1 MAWYKR
7 RKHIPIFPLSCN
19 PKLSKE
25 ELTGIDIFFDHLKHA
40 FKNPRIR
47 NIAITGPFGV
57 GKSSIIRSF
66 NDQYISPI
74 KKRKKFLYVNL
85 GNYANAESSNAGTKP
100 VPGPAIPQSVGGSG
114 TTATSNCPCKQAC
127 ANAQAEPNS
136 RNAVER
142 RLLMQIYAAFNPQ
155 KFPYSCFRQVPKA
168 PGILKTSLFMLFAM
182 ALLLLLLK
190 APLSD
195 LLLDWTPQWPNIQA
209 YRNCIIEHHPF
220 LEVVLY
226 GIVLFG
232 AAVLFFQGFRFIIP
246 KMKTSRLALKLTN
259 AEMDLEK
266 DACEDYLDEYT
277 QELIY
282 CLKRIHKKIDNTV
295 VFEDMDR
302 LSDDICISIFTRLRE
317 INHILNTHLGGSKHV
332 RFVFIINDRI
342 ANQLECNKFFDY
354 ILPVIPTL
362 NQASAASILKK
373 NLTEINRH
381 LETACR
387 KERQMQKVG
396 CLGHLLIKLMD
407 RNIRINLFFCSVQ
420 RKLCADM
427 KSNRYTCAI
436 GKWIEQCIA
445 LSSKHLAYSCFHEMV
460 DDGRD
465 GILVAAAPYLIE
477 YRKQYSILNEYAL
490 VVRLYHRNNPN
501 RLTCNVLE
509 GILSFLIYKH
519 LWPEDYAQCI
529 AYKQNVL
536 TGRGVPEAAG
546 NMHQEFLQHL
556 LDSNMLNIRCF
567 HYAGFSQDTV
577 NKLWEAKLHA
587 GTVKTQCRQ
596 IREICKDDTAYI
608 EILKNFCQAN
618 PEQSNPRADEVLA
631 EAINCLLRYRFAQTD
646 WVNDWFFKNRDITDC
661 LRVLASIDHA
671 SCIAFIRLC
680 KGTDQTCDIFAK
692 CLRRKVIHTLNGEW
706 DLIMARIFVT
716 GVCRDQLEA
725 DELYLINKTVVNLQ
739 TLDGLFDASPAGI
752 GD

>member
-1 MAWYKR
+1 MEWHKA
-7 RKHIPIFPLSCN
+7 RKNIPIFPLSCN

-66 NDQYISPI
+66 NDQHISPI
-74 KKRKKFLYVNL
+74 KKRKRFLYINL
-85 GNYANAESSNAGTKP
+85 GDYANAESPNTGTKP
-100 VPGPAIPQSVGGSG
+100 VPGPATPQSVGCSS
-114 TTATSNCPCKQAC
+114 TTATSNCPCKYS
-127 ANAQAEPNS
+127 NKKTEPNEK
-136 RNAVER
+136 NAIER
-142 RLLMQIYAAFNPQ
+142 RLLMQIYAAFDPQ

-190 APLSD
+190 APLAN
-195 LLLDWTPQWPNIQA
+195 LLLGWTPQWPSIQIC
-209 YRNCIIEHHPF
+209 RNYIIEYHPF

-226 GIVLFG
+226 GIVLLG
-232 AAVLFFQGFRFIIP
+232 AAVLIFRGFRLIIP
-246 KMKTSRLALKLTN
+246 KMKASRLALNLTN

-282 CLKRIHKKIDNTV
+282 CLKRVHNQIDGTV

-302 LSDDICISIFTRLRE
+302 LSTDMCVGIFTRLRE
-317 INHILNTHLGGSKHV
+317 INHILNAHLDGRKYA
-332 RFVFIINDRI
+332 RFVFVVNDKL
-342 ANQLECNKFFDY
+342 ACELLSDKFFDY
-354 ILPVIPTL
+354 ILPVIPSLTKV
-362 NQASAASILKK
+362 SAEFILRK
-373 NLTEINRH
+373 NLTEINTH

-387 KERQMQKVG
+387 EDDRRQAAGPVMSLFVK
-396 CLGHLLIKLMD
+396 HLDKHPKSKQFLYW
-407 RNIRINLFFCSVQ
+407 VQ
-420 RKLCADM
+420 NKLCTDKKCPGYA
-427 KSNRYTCAI
+427 RAI
-436 GKWIEQCIA
+436 RKWIEQCGS
-445 LSSKHLAYSCFHEMV
+445 LSQKYVSYSCFQDMA
-460 DDGRD
+460 RD
-465 GILVAAAPYLIE
+465 GKEGILFMAAPYLTN
-477 YRKQYSILNEYAL
+477 YRKQYAILNEYAL
-490 VVRLYHRNNPN
+490 VVRLYHRNNPGK
-501 RLTCNVLE
+501 LTCNVLE
-509 GILSFLIYKH
+509 GILAFIIYKH
-519 LWPEDYAQCI
+519 LWPEDYERCI
-529 AYKQNVL
+529 TGRKNVL
-536 TGRGVPEAAG
+536 TGRAVQEAASDSTRELLG
-546 NMHQEFLQHL
+546 NLLEF
-556 LDSNMLNIRCF
+556 NMLTIRCF
-567 HYAGFSQDTV
+567 HYAGFSEDDV
-577 NKLWEAKLHA
+577 NKLWEAKLYA

-596 IREICKDDTAYI
+596 IREIRKDDTAYV

-618 PEQSNPRADEVLA
+618 PEQSNPCADEVLA

-706 DLIMARIFVT
+706 DLAMARIFVT

-739 TLDGLFDASPAGI
+739 TLDGLFDASPAGV